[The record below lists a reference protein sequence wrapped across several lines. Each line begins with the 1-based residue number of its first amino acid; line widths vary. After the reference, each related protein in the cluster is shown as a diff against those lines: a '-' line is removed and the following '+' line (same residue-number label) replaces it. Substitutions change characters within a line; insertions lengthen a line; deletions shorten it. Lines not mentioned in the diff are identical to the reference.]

1 MWGYWMKKMNKEA
14 ILKQYE
20 ESGKI
25 LYYTA
30 MTGDYKVGNRE
41 AKKLI
46 NIFKLFE
53 KDPVLADECIPL
65 LLKSENVV
73 VRLKGAAYCL
83 ALRRNVDIG
92 EKVLKE
98 ISMDKQYGIH
108 RFDAEMTLKQW
119 HEQGFLL
126 VYLK

>member
-1 MWGYWMKKMNKEA
+1 MKQVDTNA
-14 ILKQYE
+14 ILEQFE
-20 ESGKI
+20 ASGRI
-25 LYYTA
+25 LYDTA
-30 MTGDYKVGNRE
+30 LNGDYKVGNKE

-46 NIFKLFE
+46 NLFKLFE

-73 VRLKGAAYCL
+73 LRIKGAAYCL
-83 ALRRNVDIG
+83 ALKRNVDIG

-98 ISMDKQYGIH
+98 ISEDRQYGIH

-119 HEQGFLL
+119 YKQGFLL
-126 VYLK
+126 VYQK

>member
-1 MWGYWMKKMNKEA
+1 MKKMDKEA

-20 ESGKI
+20 ISGRI
-25 LYYTA
+25 IFDSERI
-30 MTGDYKVGNRE
+30 GDWKAGNRE

-83 ALRRNVDIG
+83 ALKRNVEIG
-92 EKVLKE
+92 EKVMTE
-98 ISMDKQYGIH
+98 ISLDKQYGMW

-119 HEQGFLL
+119 HEQGYLL